1 MSCFSCINPH
11 RKDIKIDIE
20 HAPRSSSR
28 YSSGYSGGAENGKG
42 QGADEGARSF
52 TFRELAAATR
62 NFREINLIG
71 EGGFGRVY
79 KGRLETGEIVAVKQL
94 NQDGL
99 QGHQEFIVEVLM
111 LSLLHHSN
119 LVTLIG
125 YCTSGDQRLL
135 VYEYMPMGSLEDH
148 LFDLEPD
155 KEPLRL

>member
-1 MSCFSCINPH
+1 MRMRCLSCLNPH
-11 RKDIKIDIE
+11 RNDIKIDIE
-20 HAPRSSSR
+20 HDPRSISR
-28 YSSGYSGGAENGKG
+28 CSHGPSEHGKN
-42 QGADEGARSF
+42 QSPEDGARSF

-62 NFREINLIG
+62 NFREDNLIG

-79 KGRLETGEIVAVKQL
+79 KGQLETGELVAVKQL

-99 QGHQEFIVEVLM
+99 QGNREFIVEVLM

-119 LVTLIG
+119 LVTLVG

-148 LFDLEPD
+148 LFDLEPGR
-155 KEPLRL
+155 EPLS